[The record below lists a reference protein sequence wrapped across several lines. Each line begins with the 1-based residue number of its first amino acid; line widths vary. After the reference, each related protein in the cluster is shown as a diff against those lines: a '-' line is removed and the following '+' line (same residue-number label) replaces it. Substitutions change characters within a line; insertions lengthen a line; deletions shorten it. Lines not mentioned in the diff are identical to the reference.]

1 VPTSSGSP
9 EFEARLG
16 PESEARLGPDL
27 TAFLGEHTPF
37 QAMADEEL
45 ADLAAE
51 SELVDFPVGAIVAD
65 YAKHVPGDVWMVR
78 SGQVTLQSSADATTI
93 DAVEPGGIFGYT
105 PLLTGGG
112 MEFVARATE
121 PSTLI
126 RLPGAVVRAQFAKP
140 AGLAFLASTA
150 WNVSRADRPT
160 IAPTTDSRPVGELV
174 HGEVLVVGP
183 DASVRDA
190 VCRMTAHHVSYALIR
205 LPDGEL
211 GIFTDRDLRTRVVA
225 AGVSIDAPITQVMS
239 APARRVTADLTA
251 ETVLMDMLE
260 CGLRH
265 MPVVT
270 SRGEVVGVVEDAD
283 LLAASARQSFI
294 LRRSIGLAGDAA
306 ELQQVGQRV
315 TGVAADLFRNG
326 TKASATSA
334 ILSVVIDSL
343 VRRALELALVEAGG
357 EDGIAG
363 SAGDVDGFAWLTLG
377 SVARREAVPSS
388 DVDSALSW
396 PDDMSSAS
404 AQLRAIAVRTHD
416 VLDGCGLPS
425 DRNGAVAYQPLFS
438 RSQSEWFAAAKGWLD
453 DPLRGQGLM
462 MSSLLIDGRV
472 VWGDASLH
480 TVPAAYRSMRD
491 DHSEALRL
499 QRLDALAAR
508 VKTRSLRDVLS
519 RRGGTFDLKQHAITP
534 IVNLARWGGLSADVG
549 SASTPARL
557 SAAAQA
563 GAISDNDADT
573 LCDVFVMLQRLR
585 MAHQVAQLAAGHTP
599 GDVITMSELSPLNR
613 SLLNEGLREIVGVQ
627 RRVRNVGIPPG

>member
-1 VPTSSGSP
+1 VPTSSGSA
-9 EFEARLG
+9 EFGARPGADFGARL
-16 PESEARLGPDL
+16 E
-27 TAFLGEHTPF
+27 TFLGEHTPF
-37 QAMADEEL
+37 QAMSDDEL
-45 ADLAAE
+45 GDLAAG
-51 SELVDFPVGAIVAD
+51 SELVEFPAGAVVAD
-65 YAKHVPGDVWMVR
+65 YATRVPGDVWMVR
-78 SGQVTLQSSADATTI
+78 SGQVTLQASADGTTI
-93 DAVEPGGIFGYT
+93 DTVEPGGIFGYT

-112 MEFVARATE
+112 MEFVARATQ
-121 PSTLI
+121 PSVLI
-126 RLPGAVVRAQFAKP
+126 RLPGAPVRAQFAKP

-160 IAPTTDSRPVGELV
+160 IAPTTDSRPVGEMV
-174 HGEVLVVGP
+174 HGDVLLVEP
-183 DASVRDA
+183 DISVRDA
-190 VCRMTAHHVSYALIR
+190 VCRMAERHVSYALIR
-205 LPDGEL
+205 LSDGDM

-225 AGVSIDAPITQVMS
+225 AGVSIDAPITDVMS

-260 CGLRH
+260 CGMKH

-270 SRGEVVGVVEDAD
+270 SRGEIVGVLEDAD
-283 LLAASARQSFI
+283 LLAASARQSFS
-294 LRRSIGLAGDAA
+294 LRRSIGLAADAT
-306 ELQQVGQRV
+306 ELQHVGQRV
-315 TGVAADLFRNG
+315 TGVAADLYRNG

-334 ILSVVIDSL
+334 ILSVVLDSL
-343 VRRALELALVEAGG
+343 VRRALELALAEAGA
-357 EDGIAG
+357 EI
-363 SAGDVDGFAWLTLG
+363 DGFAWLTLG
-377 SVARREAVPSS
+377 SVARREAMPSS

-396 PDDMSSAS
+396 RDDMSPAS
-404 AQLRAIAVRTHD
+404 DRLRAIAVRTHEI
-416 VLDGCGLPS
+416 LDGCGLPS
-425 DRNGAVAYQPLFS
+425 DRNGAVAYEPLFS
-438 RSQSEWFAAAKGWLD
+438 RSQSEWHAAAEDWLA

-472 VWGDASLH
+472 VWGDPTLH

-491 DHSEALRL
+491 EHSDALRL

-519 RRGGTFDLKQHAITP
+519 RRGGTFDLKHHAITP
-534 IVNLARWGGLSADVG
+534 IVNLARWGGLSAAVG

-563 GAISDNDADT
+563 GAISDRDAET

-585 MAHQVAQLAAGHTP
+585 LAHQVAQIAAGHTP

-613 SLLNEGLREIVGVQ
+613 SLLNDGLREIVGVQ

>member
-1 VPTSSGSP
+1 VPTSS
-9 EFEARLG
+9 ERA
-16 PESEARLGPDL
+16 DL
-27 TAFLGEHTPF
+27 AAGLKAFLGEHTPF
-37 QAMADEEL
+37 QAMPDDELSAL
-45 ADLAAE
+45 AVE
-51 SELVDFPVGAIVAD
+51 SSLVDFPADAVVAD
-65 YAKHVPGDVWMVR
+65 YATRVPGDVWMVR
-78 SGQVTLQSSADATTI
+78 TGQVTLQASTDG
-93 DAVEPGGIFGYT
+93 AVFDTVSEGGIFGYT

-112 MEFVARATE
+112 VEFVARTTK

-126 RLPGAVVRAQFAKP
+126 RLPGAPVRAQFAKP

-150 WNVSRADRPT
+150 WNLSRSDRPA

-174 HGEVLVVGP
+174 HGDALLVGP
-183 DASVRDA
+183 DSSVRDA
-190 VCRMTAHHVSYALIR
+190 VCKMTDHHASYALVR
-205 LPDGEL
+205 LPEGEL

-225 AGVSIDAPITQVMS
+225 ADVSIDAPITSVMS

-260 CGLRH
+260 HGVKH

-270 SRGEVVGVVEDAD
+270 ARGDVVGVLEDAD
-283 LLAASARQSFI
+283 LLAASARQSFM

-306 ELQQVGQRV
+306 ELQAVGQRV
-315 TGVAADLFRNG
+315 TGIAAELFRNG

-343 VRRALELALVEAGG
+343 VRRALELALAEA
-357 EDGIAG
+357 DGLT
-363 SAGDVDGFAWLTLG
+363 DGFAWLTLG

-396 PDDMSSAS
+396 RDDMSSES
-404 AQLRAIAVRTHD
+404 EQLRGIAARTHAI
-416 VLDGCGLPS
+416 LDGCGLPS
-425 DRNGAVAYQPLFS
+425 DRNGAVAFEALFS
-438 RSQSEWFAAAKGWLD
+438 RSQSDWLAAAGRWLE
-453 DPLRGQGLM
+453 DPLRGQGIM

-480 TVPAAYRSMRD
+480 TVPDAYCRMRD
-491 DHSEALRL
+491 DHSDALRL

-508 VKTRSLRDVLS
+508 VAKTRSLRDVLS
-519 RRGGTFDLKQHAITP
+519 RRSGTFDLKHHAVTP
-534 IVNLARWGGLSADVG
+534 IVNLARWGGLSADVA

-557 SAAAQA
+557 GAAAQA
-563 GAISDNDADT
+563 GAISDSDAET

-585 MAHQVAQLAAGHTP
+585 MGHQVSQIEAGQTP

-613 SLLNEGLREIVGVQ
+613 SLLNDGLREIVGVQ
-627 RRVRNVGIPPG
+627 RRLRNVGMMPG

>member
-1 VPTSSGSP
+1 MY
-9 EFEARLG
+9 
-16 PESEARLGPDL
+16 D
-27 TAFLGEHTPF
+27 GEIS
-37 QAMADEEL
+37 
-45 ADLAAE
+45 DLAAG
-51 SELVDFPVGAIVAD
+51 STLVDFPAGAVIAD
-65 YAKHVPGDVWMVR
+65 YATRVPNDVWMVR
-78 SGQVTLQSSADATTI
+78 SGQVTLRASADGTTI
-93 DAVEPGGIFGYT
+93 DTVEEGGIFGYT

-112 MEFVARATE
+112 MEFVARAAV

-126 RLPGAVVRAQFAKP
+126 RLPGAMVRAQFARP

-150 WNVSRADRPT
+150 WNVGRADRPT

-174 HGEVLVVGP
+174 HGDVLLVGP

-190 VCRMTAHHVSYALIR
+190 VCRMTEHHVSYALIR

-225 AGVSIDAPITQVMS
+225 AGVSVDAPIIDVMS
-239 APARRVTADLTA
+239 APARTVTADLTA

-270 SRGEVVGVVEDAD
+270 SRGEVVGVLEEVD
-283 LLAASARQSFI
+283 LLAASARQSFT
-294 LRRSIGLAGDAA
+294 LRRSIGLAGDAV
-306 ELQQVGQRV
+306 ELQKVGQRV

-334 ILSVVIDSL
+334 ILSVVIDRL
-343 VRRALELALVEAGG
+343 VRRALELALAETGTA
-357 EDGIAG
+357 
-363 SAGDVDGFAWLTLG
+363 VDGFAWLTLG
-377 SVARREAVPSS
+377 SVARREAMPSS

-396 PDDMSSAS
+396 RDDMSSAS
-404 AQLRAIAVRTHD
+404 EQLRAIAVRTHEI
-416 VLDGCGLPS
+416 LDGCGLPP
-425 DRNGAVAYQPLFS
+425 DRNGAVAYEALFS
-438 RSQSEWFAAAKGWLD
+438 RSQSEWFAAAEGWLE

-472 VWGDASLH
+472 VWGDAALH
-480 TVPAAYRSMRD
+480 TVPAAYRRMREEHAD
-491 DHSEALRL
+491 ALRS

-519 RRGGTFDLKQHAITP
+519 RRGGTFNLKQHAVTP
-534 IVNLARWGGLSADVG
+534 IVNLARWGGLSAGVA

-557 SAAAQA
+557 AAAAQA
-563 GAISDNDADT
+563 DAISYRDAET
-573 LCDVFVMLQRLR
+573 LCDVFLMLQRLR
-585 MAHQVAQLAAGHTP
+585 MAHQVDQIASGHTP

-613 SLLNEGLREIVGVQ
+613 SLLGDGLREIVAVQ
-627 RRVRNVGIPPG
+627 RRIRNVGIPPG

>member
-1 VPTSSGSP
+1 MPTSSGGTD
-9 EFEARLG
+9 FEARPGAEL
-16 PESEARLGPDL
+16 A
-27 TAFLGEHTPF
+27 AFLGEHTPF
-37 QAMADEEL
+37 QGMTDGEL
-45 ADLAAE
+45 ADLAAG
-51 SELVDFPVGAIVAD
+51 SELVDFPAGAVVAD
-65 YAKHVPGDVWMVR
+65 YARRVPDDVWMVR
-78 SGQVTLQSSADATTI
+78 SGQVTLLASADATSI
-93 DAVEPGGIFGYT
+93 DTVEPGGIFGYT

-112 MEFVARATE
+112 MEFVARTTK

-126 RLPGAVVRAQFAKP
+126 RLPGAPVQAQFAKP

-174 HGEVLVVGP
+174 HGDVLLVGP
-183 DASVRDA
+183 DTSIRDA
-190 VCRMTAHHVSYALIR
+190 VCRMTEHHVSYALIR
-205 LPDGEL
+205 LPGGEL

-225 AGVSIDAPITQVMS
+225 ADRSIDAPISQVMS
-239 APARRVTADLTA
+239 APARRVTADLTT

-260 CGLRH
+260 AGMKH

-270 SRGEVVGVVEDAD
+270 GRGEVVGVLEDAD
-283 LLAASARQSFI
+283 LLAASARQSFT
-294 LRRSIGLAGDAA
+294 LRRAIGLASDAA
-306 ELQQVGQRV
+306 ELQAVGQRV

-343 VRRALELALVEAGG
+343 VRRALELALAEDSWDGITDSAGG
-357 EDGIAG
+357 HT
-363 SAGDVDGFAWLTLG
+363 DGFAWLTLG
-377 SVARREAVPSS
+377 SVARREAMPSS

-396 PDDMSSAS
+396 RDDMSSAGKR
-404 AQLRAIAVRTHD
+404 LRAIAVRIHQI
-416 VLDGCGLPS
+416 LDGCGLPP
-425 DRNGAVAYQPLFS
+425 DRNGAVAYEELFS
-438 RSQSEWFAAAKGWLD
+438 RSQSEWFAAAQGWLD

-472 VWGDASLH
+472 VWGDPSLH
-480 TVPAAYRSMRD
+480 TVPTAYRSMRD
-491 DHSEALRL
+491 EHSDALRL

-563 GAISDNDADT
+563 GAISDRDAET
-573 LCDVFVMLQRLR
+573 LCDVFLMLQRLR

-613 SLLNEGLREIVGVQ
+613 SLLNDGLREIVGVQ